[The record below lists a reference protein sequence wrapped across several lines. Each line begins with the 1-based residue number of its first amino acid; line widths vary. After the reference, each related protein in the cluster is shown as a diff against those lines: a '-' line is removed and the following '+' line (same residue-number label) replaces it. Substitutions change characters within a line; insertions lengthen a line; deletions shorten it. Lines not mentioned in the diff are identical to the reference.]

1 MEQIT
6 LIKRN
11 GEQIPLIS
19 THPIRA
25 ITQAVQDTTLM
36 GDDTVTLSI
45 VSGALINF
53 GIGDKIVVG
62 GKEYFTRT
70 IPTREVASDN
80 MFAYEVKFYGV
91 IYELIKSQYR
101 DTDVNGLSKR
111 STFDLTYSL
120 KDFVKVVIYNVNR
133 DYSGLWYFDEANCPE
148 TEPKTL
154 TFSKENCLRVLQR
167 VCSEFKFDFVIE
179 QSRGV
184 RTIKIGKFGEVMNPP
199 GGKSHFE
206 WGKGGGLFNLIEK
219 KVDDKSIITRLW
231 VEGGMQNIRAGYRD
245 YSDRLQLPCPQR
257 LNAKEH
263 TLHDGTVVP
272 ANTMLIGIS
281 EDTNRYI
288 EDVAL
293 SETVGVIEDTEHFD
307 DIHPQRTG
315 IITAIS
321 EEDVYTFIDKGMN
334 FDLNEKDENGNHKYL
349 IDKVSAKIT
358 FITGKLAG
366 MQFELEEYNHKTF
379 TFKILKYTDERGM
392 SFPTESNEAFRF
404 MPDDK
409 YKITDI
415 NLPKEYE
422 DDAEEELWFAG
433 YDKFLQRKQAM
444 AQYELNLDRQYFIE
458 NLPEDTL
465 STVFSPGDYVPVK
478 DVRFGIEKNIRIQ
491 NVKRNLL
498 NEYEFSLV
506 LSDTV
511 AISIYDQ
518 TVIDL
523 HDINVIISNNGL
535 ADLNRMRLGWRTTE
549 ELRTLIYDTDG
560 YFDMDNVRAN
570 SIDTNM
576 LAVGSRSQQFVLQNT
591 VMQANRDGNPNKFYV
606 SSGILSHLTIA
617 DEIRSWNMS
626 ELNYIL
632 PNSKAFYVFAKC
644 SKVGNTGVYHVTQEQ
659 LKVENPSDNANY
671 YFQVGVI
678 GSLDTSLNFRDFV
691 TTYGFTRINGRTITT
706 GRISS
711 QTGRCYYD
719 LDDEIIAGNIK
730 FIHNGEETDL
740 GNWATETEDSIT
752 SAQLLVLSSTSQVMP
767 CDAGNIPLPN
777 QTITFTAK
785 LQHLVGVAS
794 FTAVAHTSSGT
805 HNLQLGGTGNTRTLT
820 SKQWANTYIKV
831 VVTATLD
838 GQNDAVTIYR
848 NNDGQIGP
856 VGQGI
861 DNAIEQFYLSN
872 SKTELI
878 GGSWRDTPPTWV
890 SGMYMWTRL
899 KIIYKNPYAV
909 SYTEAVC
916 DSTWEAIH
924 EIYMGGGNLLRYT
937 DYDKTLKGIAAH
949 NGSSKWLDSYGRAVI
964 TNTLPSVPQMS
975 FIPIQTL
982 EANKNYLFHV
992 DLWWGAAHIIG
1003 FDTNVLGGSN
1013 NGYYQ
1018 LEYIKEETVEP
1029 ENGKR
1034 VYCKIKPTQRLVG
1047 RIVITAPQ
1055 EHNDMRIKRPMLECA
1070 THASDYSPAY
1080 EDTQEYI
1087 NETTAMALQSKAITD
1102 GFGTVISG
1110 GLVSTVMIYLR
1121 DYNSI
1126 NVTAGISGLQ
1136 SIENT
1141 AYGMIRDGYAPSY
1154 WSGGT
1159 LKEAVAFSYLM
1170 WKRDT
1175 GTLAQ
1180 SDWNEK
1186 MALTVILH
1194 NGHAKLGDLI
1204 VSNNGEISMFGN
1216 STNERFVLKNAPLM
1230 AYQDAT
1236 SGTSGHG
1243 KIPNNPQ
1250 SFNVGTTQLGGT
1262 LTVDSD
1268 GSSITFQA
1276 SSLII
1281 TNSAPTGFMG
1291 FIGANIKVELYRGST
1306 FIAELGGVSVTL
1318 GQAQTSIN
1326 KTVYN
1331 QPAGVYNVK
1340 VTYERGSQ
1348 NTGSANI
1355 SQSDFIWDFASGQ
1368 INRIEIGTNGF
1379 MAVNSNGHAYY
1390 SEEEGLRFKGKV
1402 DMAGVLLSGYV
1413 SFGGTLGNDWWGNS
1427 KLTTCSAQKQGKGHY
1442 RVYHDIGHTAYFVT
1456 ASPYTYDRSYRIYAK
1471 NASFFDI
1478 VFRSI
1483 GSVTDNADTAF
1494 DFEVSGYNY
1503 PPRGRE

>member
-45 VSGALINF
+45 VSGTLIDF

-167 VCSEFKFDFVIE
+167 VCNEFKFDFVIE

-231 VEGGMQNIRAGYRD
+231 VEGGMQNIRADYRD
-245 YSDRLQLPCPQR
+245 YSDRLQLPCPLR
-257 LNAKEH
+257 LNTKEH

-281 EDTNRYI
+281 EDANRYI

-321 EEDVYTFIDKGMN
+321 EEDVYTFIDEGMN

-366 MQFELEEYNHKTF
+366 MQFELEEYSHETF

-606 SSGILSHLTIA
+606 SSGVLSHLTIA

-719 LDDEIIAGNIK
+719 LDDEVIAGNIK

-740 GNWATETEDSIT
+740 GNWATETEESIT
-752 SAQLLVLSSTSQVMP
+752 SAQLLVLSSTSAVMP
-767 CDAGNIPLPN
+767 CNASNQALPG
-777 QTITFTAK
+777 QTISFTAK
-785 LQHLVGVAS
+785 LQHLTGVAS

-805 HNLQLGGTGNTRTLT
+805 HNLTLGGSGNTRTLT
-820 SKQWANTYIKV
+820 SSQWATTYIKV
-831 VVTATLD
+831 VVTATLGGHSD
-838 GQNDAVTIYR
+838 TVTIYR
-848 NNDGQIGP
+848 NNEGQVG
-856 VGQGI
+856 VAGQGI
-861 DNAIEQFYLSN
+861 DNVTEQFYLST
-872 SKTELI
+872 SKTELQ
-878 GGSWRDTPPTWV
+878 GGSWQDSPPTWV
-890 SGMYMWTRL
+890 QGKWMWTRA
-899 KIIYKNPYAV
+899 KITYKNPYSV
-909 SYTEAVC
+909 SYTTPVC
-916 DSTWEAIH
+916 DTTWEIVN
-924 EIYMGGGNLLRYT
+924 EINVGGVNLLRNT
-937 DYDKTLKGIAAH
+937 DFTRNLKGVQAIGTYSQFFCDNLGRLTIANSTATTIRFRFTTQL
-949 NGSSKWLDSYGRAVI
+949 NLSTGKTYYFAVDEWWAEFATVGLNTGSRIYVLQRVKAEPSPDSGV
-964 TNTLPSVPQMS
+964 
-975 FIPIQTL
+975 
-982 EANKNYLFHV
+982 
-992 DLWWGAAHIIG
+992 
-1003 FDTNVLGGSN
+1003 
-1013 NGYYQ
+1013 
-1018 LEYIKEETVEP
+1018 
-1029 ENGKR
+1029 R
-1034 VYCKIKPTQRLVG
+1034 VYYKITPDSNIQG
-1047 RIVITAPQ
+1047 RIEISSIP
-1055 EHNDMRIKRPMLECA
+1055 NSSDLRLKRAMLECA
-1070 THASDYSPAY
+1070 THPSDYSPAY

-1087 NETTAMALQSKAITD
+1087 NSVNALALQSAAVTQGFTAIN
-1102 GFGTVISG
+1102 G
-1110 GLVSTVMIYLR
+1110 GLITTIMLLLK
-1121 DYNSI
+1121 NLAGME
-1126 NVTAGISGLQ
+1126 TAGISGQQGLTG
-1136 SIENT
+1136 T
-1141 AYGMIRDGYAPSY
+1141 AYGNIEQGYAPAY

-1159 LKEAVAFSYLM
+1159 LQQALAFSYLM
-1170 WKRDT
+1170 WKIDK
-1175 GTLAQ
+1175 GTAT
-1180 SDWNEK
+1180 SNDWN
-1186 MALTVILH
+1186 MQMPTVVFLH
-1194 NGHAKLGDLI
+1194 NGYAKVGGFVI
-1204 VSNNGEISMFGN
+1204 KNNESISMYGG
-1216 STNERFVLKNAPLM
+1216 TMDERFTIANRSL
-1230 AYQDAT
+1230 T
-1236 SGTSGHG
+1236 SLETAIGGTSANGY
-1243 KIPNNPQ
+1243 IENNP
-1250 SFNVGTTQLGGT
+1250 
-1262 LTVDSD
+1262 LTVSSPGVVQLANTLRLRQDNVKLTFTATIMTTCSPLPGHEHEMQ
-1268 GSSITFQA
+1268 GSS
-1276 SSLII
+1276 LR
-1281 TNSAPTGFMG
+1281 
-1291 FIGANIKVELYRGST
+1291 VELHRNNV
-1306 FIAELGGVSVTL
+1306 FIAELGQVTALNGTNSVAVSRML
-1318 GQAQTSIN
+1318 HNMGQGIYSI
-1326 KTVYN
+1326 KLI
-1331 QPAGVYNVK
+1331 
-1340 VTYERGSQ
+1340 YERGAGSVGSCSI
-1348 NTGSANI
+1348 NTSRLE
-1355 SQSDFIWDFASGQ
+1355 WDFAANS
-1368 INRIEIGTNGF
+1368 ISRVELGTNGF
-1379 MAVNSNGHAYY
+1379 MSVNSNSHLYY
-1390 SEEEGLRFKGKV
+1390 SGEKGLDYKGILN
-1402 DMAGVLLSGYV
+1402 MPGVLLSARV
-1413 SFGGTLGNDWWGNS
+1413 NAVGGFLHQWGAKKHANN
-1427 KLTTCSAQKQGKGHY
+1427 TAQRSSQGRY
-1442 RVYHDIGHTAYFVT
+1442 IVYHSIGHTSYHVT
-1456 ASPYTYDRSYRIYAK
+1456 ASPSTANRS
-1471 NASFFDI
+1471 FHI
-1478 VFRSI
+1478 VNKFSDNFVIEWRTI
-1483 GSVTDNADTAF
+1483 GSSIQLIDTAF
-1494 DFEVSGYNY
+1494 DFQITGDNY
-1503 PPRGRE
+1503 TPRTGRD